1 MKRFLFA
8 LMAVLAANV
17 QAAEQLI
24 VYNWADYLP
33 KEVLTRF
40 TKETGIKVKYSTYDT
55 NEVMYAKVKTL
66 GGGGYDVVVP
76 STYYVDRMR
85 REGLLAELD
94 KAKLPNMKNL
104 DPKLLDQPYDPGNR
118 PSVPYLT
125 GSTGIAV
132 RPDRK
137 GNVAEITSWADLWNP
152 AFKRQLLLIDDVREV
167 FMMALRVLG
176 YSGNTRNEAEIE
188 AAYNKLKELMPNV
201 KVFNAESPKDAYL
214 SGEARVGMI
223 WNGEAYMAQKEVKDL
238 RFVMPTEGPSLWMDN
253 LVIPKKAPN
262 PEAAHRFI
270 DFLLRPEIAK
280 LIAEEIGYTS
290 PNLAAI
296 ALLPEKV
303 RNNRTAYPAPE
314 DLAKGEF
321 QVDVGDALPIYEN
334 DWHRLKAGK

>member
-1 MKRFLFA
+1 MKRLFA
-8 LMAVLAANV
+8 VLLGLVAFHV

-24 VYNWADYLP
+24 VYNWAEYMP
-33 KEVLTRF
+33 KEVLSRF
-40 TKETGIKVKYSTYDT
+40 TKETGIKVKYSTYDN

-66 GGGGYDVVVP
+66 GGGGYDIVVP

-85 REGLLAELD
+85 QEGLLAELD
-94 KAKLPNMKNL
+94 KSKLPNLKNL
-104 DPKLLDQPYDPGNR
+104 DPKLLNQSYDPGNMV
-118 PSVPYLT
+118 SVPYLW

-137 GNVAEITSWADLWNP
+137 GNAPEITSWSDLWKP
-152 AFKRQLLLIDDVREV
+152 DLKRQLLLIDDVREV

-214 SGEARVGMI
+214 SGEVRVGMI
-223 WNGEAYMAQKEVKDL
+223 WNGEAYMAQKEIKDL
-238 RFVMPTEGPSLWMDN
+238 RFVMPSEGPSLWMDN

-280 LIAEEIGYTS
+280 LISEDIGYTS

-303 RNNRTAYPAPE
+303 RNNRTAYPSAD
-314 DLAKGEF
+314 DLAKAEF
-321 QVDVGDALPIYEN
+321 QVDVGEALPIYEKY
-334 DWHRLKAGK
+334 WQKLKAGK

>member
-1 MKRFLFA
+1 MKRLFLALLVLFA
-8 LMAVLAANV
+8 VNV

-55 NEVMYAKVKTL
+55 YEVMYAKVKTL
-66 GGGGYDVVVP
+66 GGGGYDIVVP

-85 REGLLAELD
+85 KEGLLAELD
-94 KAKLPNMKNL
+94 KSKLPNLKNL
-104 DPKLLDQPYDPGNR
+104 DPKVMNQPYDPGNAY
-118 PSVPYLT
+118 SVPYLW

-137 GNVAEITSWADLWNP
+137 GIAPDIKSWSDLWRP
-152 AFKRQLLLIDDVREV
+152 ELKRQLLLIDDVREV

-176 YSGNTRNEAEIE
+176 YSGNTRSEAEIE

-214 SGEARVGMI
+214 SGEVRVGMI

-262 PEAAHRFI
+262 PEAAHKFI

-280 LIAEEIGYTS
+280 LITEDVGYTS

-296 ALLPEKV
+296 ALLPEKI
-303 RNNRTAYPAPE
+303 RNNRTAYPSPE

-321 QVDVGDALPIYEN
+321 QVDVGDALPLYEKY
-334 DWHRLKAGK
+334 WQRLKAGK

>member
-1 MKRFLFA
+1 MKRLLFVLLA
-8 LMAVLAANV
+8 LVTVSA

-33 KEVLTRF
+33 KEVLKQF

-76 STYYVDRMR
+76 STYYVDKMR
-85 REGLLAELD
+85 REGLLSEID
-94 KAKLPNMKNL
+94 KSKVPNLKNL
-104 DPKLLDQPYDPGNR
+104 DPKVLNQPYDPDNR
-118 PSVPYLT
+118 YSVPYLW

-137 GNVAEITSWADLWNP
+137 GNTPEVASWADLWNP
-152 AFKRQLLLIDDVREV
+152 GLKRQLLLIDDVREV

-176 YSGNTRNEAEIE
+176 HSGNTRNEAEIE

-201 KVFNAESPKDAYL
+201 KVFNAESPKDTYL

-238 RFVMPTEGPSLWMDN
+238 RFVMPKEGPSLWMDN
-253 LVIPKKAPN
+253 LVIPAKAPN
-262 PEAAHRFI
+262 AEAAYKFI
-270 DFLLRPEIAK
+270 DFLLRPEIGK

-290 PNLAAI
+290 PNLAAV

-303 RNNRTAYPAPE
+303 RNNRTAYPAAE

-321 QVDVGDALPIYEN
+321 QVDVGDALPVYEKY
-334 DWHRLKAGK
+334 WQRLKAGK

>member
-1 MKRFLFA
+1 MKRLFLALLVLFA
-8 LMAVLAANV
+8 LNV

-66 GGGGYDVVVP
+66 GGGGYDIVVP

-85 REGLLAELD
+85 KEGLLAELD
-94 KAKLPNMKNL
+94 KSKLPNLKNL
-104 DPKLLDQPYDPGNR
+104 DPKVMNQPYDPGNAY
-118 PSVPYLT
+118 SVPYLW

-137 GNVAEITSWADLWNP
+137 GNAPDIKSWSDLWRP
-152 AFKRQLLLIDDVREV
+152 ELKRQLLLIDDVREV

-176 YSGNTRNEAEIE
+176 YSGNTRSEAEIE

-214 SGEARVGMI
+214 SGEVRVGMI
-223 WNGEAYMAQKEVKDL
+223 WNGEAFMAQKELKDL

-253 LVIPKKAPN
+253 LVIPKRAPN

-280 LIAEEIGYTS
+280 LITEEVGYTS

-296 ALLPEKV
+296 ALLPEKI
-303 RNNRTAYPAPE
+303 RNNRAAYPSTE

-321 QVDVGDALPIYEN
+321 QVDVGDALPVYEKY
-334 DWHRLKAGK
+334 WQRLKAGK

>member
-1 MKRFLFA
+1 MKRLFLALLVLFA
-8 LMAVLAANV
+8 VNV

-66 GGGGYDVVVP
+66 GGGGYDIVVP

-85 REGLLAELD
+85 KEGLLAELD
-94 KAKLPNMKNL
+94 KSKLPNLKNL
-104 DPKLLDQPYDPGNR
+104 DPKVMNQPYDPGNAY
-118 PSVPYLT
+118 SVPYLW

-137 GNVAEITSWADLWNP
+137 GIAPDIKSWSDLWRP
-152 AFKRQLLLIDDVREV
+152 ELKRQLLLIDDVREV

-176 YSGNTRNEAEIE
+176 YSGNTRSEAEIE

-214 SGEARVGMI
+214 SGEVRVGMI

-262 PEAAHRFI
+262 PEAAHKFI

-280 LIAEEIGYTS
+280 LITEDVGYTS

-296 ALLPEKV
+296 ALLPEKI
-303 RNNRTAYPAPE
+303 RNNRTAYPSPE

-321 QVDVGDALPIYEN
+321 QVDVGDALPLYEKY
-334 DWHRLKAGK
+334 WQRLKAGK